1 MFNKID
7 KEKFSKAAALLLV
20 MSILILALSIIT
32 SDTDTRKQII
42 DGDGGSEE
50 KLCSILEEI
59 DGVGYVDVMMEYDSD
74 EQVKGVIVIA
84 EGGEN
89 PVVVNNITNG
99 VATLYDIPVSSVIV
113 FERNKSEM
121 KGEMS

>member
-7 KEKFSKAAALLLV
+7 KDKFTKAVALLLV
-20 MSILILALSIIT
+20 MSIVILALSIFT

-50 KLCSILEEI
+50 KLCSILTEI
-59 DGVGYVDVMMEYDSD
+59 DGVGAVDVMMEYDSD

-84 EGGEN
+84 EGAAN
-89 PVVVNNITNG
+89 PVVANNITNG

-113 FERNKSEM
+113 FEKNQSE
-121 KGEMS
+121 EE